1 MNPTSSTA
9 ARRIHLL
16 GVGGTGMGA
25 FASLLQQA
33 GYAVTGSDQNLYP
46 PMSEML
52 KQWGIEAM
60 TPYAPENLDRARP
73 DLVVVGNVIRR
84 D

>member
-1 MNPTSSTA
+1 
-9 ARRIHLL
+9 
-16 GVGGTGMGA
+16 MGA

-33 GYAVTGSDQNLYP
+33 GYEVTGSDQNLYP

-52 KQWGIEAM
+52 EAWGISALS
-60 TPYAPENLDRARP
+60 PYRPENLDVAKP

-84 D
+84 DNPEIGRASCRERV